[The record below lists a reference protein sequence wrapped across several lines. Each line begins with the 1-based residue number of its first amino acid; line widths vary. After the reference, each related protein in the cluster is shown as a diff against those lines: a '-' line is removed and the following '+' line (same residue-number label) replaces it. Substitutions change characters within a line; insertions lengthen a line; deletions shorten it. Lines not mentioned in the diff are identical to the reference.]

1 MSKAFLPKL
10 KRMLNSPHMWDA
22 FVDKLDYDIE
32 QHQRK
37 LEQATELSEVFKAQG
52 AIAALRQLKYLKD
65 EIVMQDKVSNERGM

>member
-1 MSKAFLPKL
+1 MSKPFLPKL
-10 KRMLNSPHMWDA
+10 KGMLNSPHMWDA

-37 LEQATELSEVFKAQG
+37 LEQATDLNEVFKAQG

-65 EIVMQDKVSNERGM
+65 EINHAG

>member
-10 KRMLNSPHMWDA
+10 KGMLNSPHMWDA
-22 FVDKLDYDIE
+22 FVEKLYYDIE

-65 EIVMQDKVSNERGM
+65 EINHAN

>member
-1 MSKAFLPKL
+1 MSKPFLPKL
-10 KRMLNSPHMWDA
+10 KGMFNSPYMWEA

-37 LEQATELSEVFKAQG
+37 LEQATELNEVFKAQG

-65 EIVMQDKVSNERGM
+65 EINYAD